1 MVRLYCQLML
11 SNIFI
16 SYNLIERKKPN
27 SLVHLKAD
35 HEMGKALVVFLTN

>member
-16 SYNLIERKKPN
+16 RYDLINRTN
-27 SLVHLKAD
+27 SLVNLKAD
-35 HEMGKALVVFLTN
+35 HEMGKALAVVLTN